1 MRKRP
6 KSARDTNETIEFNQ
20 FFFSGFVSATAALL
34 WGLLRSLF
42 LLLVTLYRCSD
53 IFKLNE
59 HHLVQKMLLQMV
71 FSWSAPKFWTPW
83 MQTFKVPTTIQY
95 YLPEGKRNPKE
106 GMSQNISTCDMQTI
120 CYFVRMKV
128 YVWCFLKQWLTI
140 TVINKSLTI
149 SAINIAFN
157 PLQKHQYKCFPHCSL
172 YSA

>member
-42 LLLVTLYRCSD
+42 LLLVTLYCCSD

-106 GMSQNISTCDMQTI
+106 GMSQNISICDMQTI

-140 TVINKSLTI
+140 TVINERV
-149 SAINIAFN
+149 
-157 PLQKHQYKCFPHCSL
+157 
-172 YSA
+172 